1 MNSEQYRIGQVFE
14 ATMLNGV
21 FEDGDPRWHALIVAP
36 MREQHAEGW
45 LRARGVYSFHP
56 VRVRH
61 KKVRGKARRIVSR
74 YLPGY
79 VFALFPGRII
89 AHRVVGTPFITDM
102 VRMANG
108 EPGRLAPKDLRALH
122 AMREV
127 DEQTQE
133 AEARQR
139 QKIKDQSRLR
149 RGDRAVLLTGVM
161 AGQTVEVLDLT
172 AGRAKFSIRMFGG
185 DIPAEADVGELQ
197 RVSG

>member
-1 MNSEQYRIGQVFE
+1 MNSEQYQIGQVFE
-14 ATMLNGV
+14 ATMPNEI
-21 FEDGDPRWHALIVAP
+21 FADGGARWHALIVAP

-45 LRARGVYSFHP
+45 LKARGVYSFHP

-61 KKVRGKARRIVSR
+61 KKIRGATRRIVSR

-79 VFALFPGRII
+79 VFARFPGRII
-89 AHRVVGTPFITDM
+89 THRVVGTPFITDM
-102 VRMANG
+102 IRMANG
-108 EPGRLAPKDLRALH
+108 EPGKLDPEALRALH

-133 AEARQR
+133 AEARKR
-139 QKIKDQSRLR
+139 RKLKEQSRLR

-161 AGQTVEVLDLT
+161 AGQSVEVLELK

-185 DIPAEADVGELQ
+185 DIPAEADIGELQ
-197 RVSG
+197 KVAG